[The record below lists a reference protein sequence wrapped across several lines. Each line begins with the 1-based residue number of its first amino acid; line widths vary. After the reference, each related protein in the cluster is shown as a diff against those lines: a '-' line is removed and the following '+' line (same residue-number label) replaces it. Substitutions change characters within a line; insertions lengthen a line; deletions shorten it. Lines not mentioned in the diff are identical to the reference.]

1 MNRIVWFFLDGGMI
15 IARNIPYKATDS
27 AETIMDGKIFPNMI
41 PQDVPI
47 AHGSTE
53 AAMAP

>member
-1 MNRIVWFFLDGGMI
+1 MI
-15 IARNIPYKATDS
+15 IARNIPYKATDR
-27 AETIMDGKIFPNMI
+27 AETIMDGKIFPDMI
-41 PQDVPI
+41 PQDVQI

>member
-1 MNRIVWFFLDGGMI
+1 MI
-15 IARNIPYKATDS
+15 IARNIPYKATDR
-27 AETIMDGKIFPNMI
+27 AETIMDGKKFPNMI